1 MFLLLKM
8 CFRKNT
14 SKTFIYSIQIELI
27 IACTIYTIGF
37 ILPTKKN
44 DDNVH
49 TQNVLCTIQTILL
62 SFSNNTAILLTVAI
76 PTITYKL
83 LVNPSFFEKNPTIV
97 HLVISGICWGF
108 GLVITIIFM
117 SISSTTYS
125 EYTCGYMDQT
135 IVIISMVINYGVWF
149 IIVFV
154 LYKLKRNIQ
163 FLIKDNQIDSPE
175 TYLLIFNDF
184 LFLVIF
190 AFVTLSIALIN
201 GFIFIKLNEY
211 LYCSFLIIN
220 SILECLLYI
229 INSYIFCFQKEML
242 PCSCCTQQK
251 DREKRTATENL
262 SLMIMTSDNKEV
274 SITL

>member
-1 MFLLLKM
+1 MVHYHSYLLFYETKIVGLLSSLLLLFLLLKM

-14 SKTFIYSIQIELI
+14 AKTFIYSIKIELI
-27 IACTIYTIGF
+27 ISCTIYTIGF

-44 DDNVH
+44 DDNDH
-49 TQNVLCTIQTILL
+49 TQNVLCIIQTILLL

-154 LYKLKRNIQ
+154 LYKLKRNIH

-175 TYLLIFNDF
+175 TYLLI
-184 LFLVIF
+184 
-190 AFVTLSIALIN
+190 
-201 GFIFIKLNEY
+201 
-211 LYCSFLIIN
+211 
-220 SILECLLYI
+220 
-229 INSYIFCFQKEML
+229 
-242 PCSCCTQQK
+242 
-251 DREKRTATENL
+251 
-262 SLMIMTSDNKEV
+262 LMIFYFWLYLLLLPYPSP
-274 SITL
+274 